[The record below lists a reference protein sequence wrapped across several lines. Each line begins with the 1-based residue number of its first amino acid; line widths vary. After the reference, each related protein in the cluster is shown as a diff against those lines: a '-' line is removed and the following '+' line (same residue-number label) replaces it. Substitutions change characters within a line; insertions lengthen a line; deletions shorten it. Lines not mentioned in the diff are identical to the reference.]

1 MDIKRRDLAAWPL
14 RWGLWASGAVQALAQ
29 PQPQAVPSDPLAWL
43 EDVDSKRALEWVNA
57 RSREAMALVER
68 ESYFAKR
75 RRDVLA
81 SLSNPANIQF
91 PIRHGEYL
99 YNFYRSAR
107 QPHGILRRTS
117 LEEFSKERISWRV
130 LINFDDLAREESRN
144 LVYTGMAVH
153 ASTQRALIFLS
164 AGGEDKVEMREFDLE
179 NRAFVA
185 GGFNLPAAKMTA
197 AWFGA
202 DEVLLASDF
211 GPGTTTTS
219 GYAMTARRWKRGTPV
234 ATAPEIL
241 RGQASDVSVSV
252 KSSGRDGLPPVALVQ
267 RRKQFH
273 QAERHLLQFDGT
285 LTQLDTPD
293 DAEVWIERDWLL
305 ALLRSPWTTSGH
317 TYSEGSLIA
326 MALQQVTEAK
336 GATGA
341 THELH
346 LVFAGE
352 PRKRMVWS
360 DVVRDGIVI
369 ASSEDM
375 HPRLTFARWDGKA
388 FSFDP
393 LPAPD
398 TGLVHVRADQGA
410 KDNRV
415 WLTTQAPIT
424 PQALAL
430 VDVSAPQPW
439 PAPLKTQAAAF
450 KADGMVVRQYQARS
464 SDGTMVP
471 YTVIGPAQPAADA
484 PVLLYG
490 YGGFG
495 IPLELDYQRM
505 PGINWLQYGGVYVMA
520 HIRGGGE
527 FGPAWALA
535 AQGARRQRAF
545 DDFIAVASDLTQR
558 GLAQPARLGIYGAS
572 NGGALVT
579 AVMVQRPELFGA
591 VVSRVPLTDM
601 LGFSKLFAGASW
613 IEEYGD
619 PDKPTDRE
627 ALARWSPY
635 QNAKPASAQFSY
647 PPILF
652 LGNRNDDRVHPAHA
666 RKMAAHLRALGHTK
680 VWLYEE
686 TAGGHSGRTDPNIYA
701 HREALLYS
709 FLFQQ
714 LTAAA

>member
-14 RWGLWASGAVQALAQ
+14 GWGLWAAGAAQAQA
-29 PQPQAVPSDPLAWL
+29 PEQAVPSDPLAWL
-43 EDVDSKRALEWVNA
+43 EDVDSTRALEWVNA
-57 RSREAMALVER
+57 RNSEATALIEREA
-68 ESYFAKR
+68 YFAKR
-75 RRDVLA
+75 RRDMLA

-91 PIRHGEYL
+91 PVRHGEHL
-99 YNFYRSAR
+99 YNFYRNAR

-117 LEEFSKERISWRV
+117 LEDFAKERPSWRM
-130 LINFDDLAREESRN
+130 LINFDDLARQESRN

-153 ASTQRALIFLS
+153 APTQRALIFLS
-164 AGGEDKVEMREFDLE
+164 SGGEDKIEMREFDLD
-179 NRAFVA
+179 NCAFVA

-197 AWFGA
+197 AWFGP

-234 ATAPEIL
+234 ASAPEIL
-241 RGQASDVSVSV
+241 RGQVSDVSVTV
-252 KSSGRDGLPPVALVQ
+252 RSSGRDALPPVALVR

-273 QAERHLLQFDGT
+273 QAERHLLQVDGT
-285 LTQLDTPD
+285 LTQLDVPD
-293 DAEVWIERDWLL
+293 DAEVWVERDWLL
-305 ALLRSPWTTSGH
+305 VLLGSPWAPNGRPF
-317 TYSEGSLIA
+317 SEGSLIA
-326 MALQQVTEAK
+326 MALPQAMAEKALLR
-336 GATGA
+336 
-341 THELH
+341 EWH

-360 DVVRDGIVI
+360 DVVRDGIVV

-375 HPRLTFARWDGKA
+375 HPRLRFARWDGKT
-388 FSFDP
+388 FSFES
-393 LPAPD
+393 LPAPEA
-398 TGLVHVRADQGA
+398 GVVHVRADQGA

-415 WLTTQAPIT
+415 WLTTQAPVT

-450 KADGMVVRQYQARS
+450 NAEGLVVRQFQARS

-471 YTVIGPAQPAADA
+471 YTMIGPAQPGADA

-495 IPLELDYQRM
+495 TPLELDYQRM

-535 AQGARRQRAF
+535 AKGSQRQRAF

-558 GLAQPARLGIYGAS
+558 GFAQPARLGIYGAS

-619 PDKPTDRE
+619 PDKPADRE

-686 TAGGHSGRTDPNIYA
+686 MAGGHSGRTDPNIYA
-701 HREALLYS
+701 RREALLYS

-714 LTAAA
+714 LTSKA

>member
-14 RWGLWASGAVQALAQ
+14 GWGLLASGAAVHA
-29 PQPQAVPSDPLAWL
+29 QAVATDPHAWL
-43 EDVDSKRALEWVNA
+43 EDVDSARALEWVNA
-57 RSREAMALVER
+57 RNSEAMALIER
-68 ESYFAKR
+68 QSHFARR

-81 SLSNPANIQF
+81 SLSNPANIQY
-91 PIRHGEYL
+91 PTRHGDHL

-117 LEEFSKERISWRV
+117 LEEFSKERPSWRV
-130 LINFDDLAREESRN
+130 LINFDDLARDESRN

-153 ASTQRALIFLS
+153 APTQRALIFLS
-164 AGGEDKVEMREFDLE
+164 SGGEDKVEMREFDLE

-197 AWFGA
+197 GWFGA
-202 DEVLLASDF
+202 DEVLVAADF
-211 GPGTTTTS
+211 GPGTTTSS

-234 ATAPEIL
+234 AAAPELL

-252 KSSGRDGLPPVALVQ
+252 RSGGRDGLPPVALV
-267 RRKQFH
+267 RRSKQFH
-273 QAERHLLQFDGT
+273 QTERHLLHLDGT
-285 LTQLDTPD
+285 LAKIDVPD
-293 DAEVWIERDWLL
+293 DADAWIERDWLL
-305 ALLRSPWTTSGH
+305 VLLRTPWTTSGR
-317 TYSEGSLIA
+317 TFSEGSLIA
-326 MALQQVTEAK
+326 VALPQATEA
-336 GATGA
+336 TR
-341 THELH
+341 ELH
-346 LVFAGE
+346 LLFAGE
-352 PRKRMVWS
+352 PRKRLAWT
-360 DVVRDGIVI
+360 DAVRDGIVI
-369 ASSEDM
+369 ASGEDM
-375 HPRLTFARWDGKA
+375 RPRLTFARWDGKA
-388 FSFDP
+388 FALEP
-393 LPAPD
+393 LPAPEA
-398 TGLVHVRADQGA
+398 GVLHVRADQGA

-415 WLTTQAPIT
+415 WLTTQAPVT

-430 VDVSAPQPW
+430 VDVSAPQSW
-439 PAPLKTQAAAF
+439 PAPLKTQAEAF
-450 KADGMVVRQYQARS
+450 KADGMVVRQLQARS

-495 IPLELDYQRM
+495 IALELDYQRM

-535 AQGARRQRAF
+535 AKGAGRQRAF
-545 DDFIAVASDLTQR
+545 DDFIAVATDLAQR
-558 GLAQPARLGIYGAS
+558 GIAQPARLGIYGAS

-601 LGFSKLFAGASW
+601 LGFSRLFAGASW
-613 IEEYGD
+613 MEEYGD
-619 PDKPTDRE
+619 PDKPADRE
-627 ALARWSPY
+627 SLARWSPY
-635 QNAKPASAQFSY
+635 QNAKPASEAVAY

-666 RKMAAHLRALGHTK
+666 RKMVAHLRALGHAR

-686 TAGGHSGRTDPNIYA
+686 IAGGHSGRTDPNIHA
-701 HREALLYS
+701 RREALLYS

-714 LTAAA
+714 LAPKA

>member
-14 RWGLWASGAVQALAQ
+14 GWGLLASGTVQA
-29 PQPQAVPSDPLAWL
+29 QAAPADPLAWL
-43 EDVDSKRALEWVNA
+43 EDVDSTRALEWVNA
-57 RSREAMALVER
+57 RNREAMALIER
-68 ESYFAKR
+68 QTHFERR

-91 PIRHGEYL
+91 PARHGDHL

-117 LEEFSKERISWRV
+117 LEEFSKERPSWRV
-130 LINFDDLAREESRN
+130 LINFDDLARDESRN

-153 ASTQRALIFLS
+153 APTQRALIFLS
-164 AGGEDKVEMREFDLE
+164 SGGEDKVEMREFDLE

-197 AWFGA
+197 GWFGA
-202 DEVLLASDF
+202 DEVLVAADF

-234 ATAPEIL
+234 ASAPELL

-252 KSSGRDGLPPVALVQ
+252 RPGGREGLPPMALV
-267 RRKQFH
+267 RRHKQFH
-273 QAERHLLQFDGT
+273 QAERHLLHLDGT
-285 LTQLDTPD
+285 LTRIDLPD
-293 DAEVWIERDWLL
+293 DADAWIERDWLL
-305 ALLRSPWTTSGH
+305 VLLRSPWTTSGR
-317 TYSEGSLIA
+317 TFSEGSLIA
-326 MALQQVTEAK
+326 MALPQATEATR
-336 GATGA
+336 G
-341 THELH
+341 LH
-346 LVFAGE
+346 LLFAGE
-352 PRKRMVWS
+352 PRKRLAWT
-360 DVVRDGIVI
+360 DAVRDGIVM

-375 HPRLTFARWDGKA
+375 RPRLTFARWDGKA
-388 FSFDP
+388 FALDS
-393 LPAPD
+393 LPAPEA
-398 TGLVHVRADQGA
+398 GVLHVRADQAA

-415 WLTTQAPIT
+415 WLTTQGPVT

-439 PAPLKTQAAAF
+439 PAPLKTQAEAF
-450 KADGMVVRQYQARS
+450 KADGMVVRQLQARS

-535 AQGARRQRAF
+535 AKGAGRQRAF
-545 DDFIAVASDLTQR
+545 DDFIAVAMDLAQR
-558 GLAQPARLGIYGAS
+558 GIAQPARLGIYGAS

-613 IEEYGD
+613 MEEYGD
-619 PDKPTDRE
+619 PDKPADRE
-627 ALARWSPY
+627 SLARWSPY
-635 QNAKPASAQFSY
+635 QNAKPASEVVAY

-666 RKMAAHLRALGHTK
+666 RKMVAHLRALGHAK

-686 TAGGHSGRTDPNIYA
+686 IAGGHSGRTDPNIHA
-701 HREALLYS
+701 RREALLYS

-714 LTAAA
+714 LVPTA

>member
-14 RWGLWASGAVQALAQ
+14 GWGLLASGTVLAQ
-29 PQPQAVPSDPLAWL
+29 TVPTDPHAWL
-43 EDVDSKRALEWVNA
+43 EDVDSTRALEWVNA
-57 RSREAMALVER
+57 RNSEAMALIER
-68 ESYFAKR
+68 QSDFARR

-91 PIRHGEYL
+91 PARHGDHL

-117 LEEFSKERISWRV
+117 LEEFSKERPSWRV

-164 AGGEDKVEMREFDLE
+164 SGGEDKVEMREFDLD
-179 NRAFVA
+179 NRAFVS
-185 GGFNLPAAKMTA
+185 GGFNIPAAKMTA
-197 AWFGA
+197 GWFGA
-202 DEVLLASDF
+202 DEVLVAADF

-219 GYAMTARRWKRGTPV
+219 GYAMTARRWKRGTPL
-234 ATAPEIL
+234 ASAPELL
-241 RGQASDVSVSV
+241 RGQPSDVSVSV
-252 KSSGRDGLPPVALVQ
+252 RSGGRDGLPPMALV
-267 RRKQFH
+267 RRNRQFH
-273 QAERHLLQFDGT
+273 QAERHLLHLDGT
-285 LTQLDTPD
+285 LTRIDLPD
-293 DAEVWIERDWLL
+293 DADAWIERDWLL
-305 ALLRSPWTTSGH
+305 ALLRSPWTTSGR
-317 TYSEGSLIA
+317 TFGEGSLIA
-326 MALQQVTEAK
+326 MALPQ
-336 GATGA
+336 ATQ
-341 THELH
+341 TTRELH
-346 LVFAGE
+346 LLFAGE
-352 PRKRMVWS
+352 PRKRLAWT
-360 DVVRDGIVI
+360 DAVRDGIVI

-375 HPRLTFARWDGKA
+375 RPHLTFARWDGKA
-388 FSFDP
+388 FALDS

-398 TGLVHVRADQGA
+398 AGVVHVRADQAA

-415 WLTTQAPIT
+415 WLTTQAPVT

-439 PAPLKTQAAAF
+439 PEPLKTQAEAF
-450 KADGMVVRQYQARS
+450 KADGMVVRQFQARS
-464 SDGTMVP
+464 NDGTMVP

-495 IPLELDYQRM
+495 IALELDYQRM

-535 AQGARRQRAF
+535 AKGTGRQRAF
-545 DDFIAVASDLTQR
+545 DDFIAVAADLAQR
-558 GLAQPARLGIYGAS
+558 GIAQPARLGIYGAS

-601 LGFSKLFAGASW
+601 LGFSRLFAGASW
-613 IEEYGD
+613 MEEYGD
-619 PDKPTDRE
+619 PDKPADRE
-627 ALARWSPY
+627 SLARWSPY
-635 QNAKPASAQFSY
+635 QNAKPASATVSY

-666 RKMAAHLRALGHTK
+666 RKMVAHLRALGHTK

-686 TAGGHSGRTDPNIYA
+686 IAGGHSGRTDPNIHA
-701 HREALLYS
+701 RREALLYS

-714 LTAAA
+714 LTSKA